1 MLIDAKRLL
10 IVCFFTMIINL
21 IDTLSYSIRPSGVKT
36 RKLAVSLSL
45 FNIMAVISRLS
56 NMIQGPFLGSLVDIS
71 IKEKLVPLLGL
82 NMRFVLLSA
91 TLGAIIGA
99 PLMPTFVSI
108 FSAAI
113 NGMES
118 AGTVPKLIIKSLKWK
133 NIKNIKSRIVL
144 PRLSMLSGI
153 RTTNIPKNF
162 LIYNVIITSIYTTGI
177 ISSLYAG
184 AMLPNF
190 RTTASLLSGIINGF
204 ATILLT
210 IIVDPVAAL
219 ITDQALAGKRT
230 QQDVNTMVVLLV
242 FGKIIGTL
250 LAQLV
255 FLPASY
261 LILYVTKLIV

>member
-1 MLIDAKRLL
+1 MVDIKRLL
-10 IVCFFTMIINL
+10 IVCFFTMVINL
-21 IDTLSYSIRPSGVKT
+21 IDTLSYSIRPSGVRTK
-36 RKLAVSLSL
+36 KLAVSLSL

-71 IKEKLVPLLGL
+71 IKYKLVPLLGL

-91 TLGAIIGA
+91 TMGAVIGA
-99 PLMPTFVSI
+99 PLMPTFVSV

-113 NGMES
+113 NGMET
-118 AGTVPKLIIKSLKWK
+118 AGSVPKLILMSLKWK
-133 NIKNIKSRIVL
+133 NIKKIRSKIVL
-144 PRLSMLSGI
+144 PRLSMLKGI
-153 RTTNIPKNF
+153 KETNIPKSF

-184 AMLPNF
+184 ALLPEF
-190 RTTASLLSGIINGF
+190 RTTASLLSGIVNGF

-210 IIVDPVAAL
+210 VIVDPVAAL

-250 LAQLV
+250 LAQVV
-255 FLPASY
+255 FLPASH
-261 LILYVTKLIV
+261 LILFVTKLIV